1 MYKLN
6 FELFIAK
13 RLITT
18 KQYKSSISAPIIKI
32 AIVAI
37 ALGMVVMMISI
48 ATGIG
53 LQQKISDKIT
63 VFNGHVQIT
72 NFDDNQS
79 DITLTPVYLD
89 SLQLNQLQKLKGIDK
104 IYPYATKAG
113 IIRTEKDFEG
123 IVFKGIDKNYQ
134 WFNFSEYIIEGD
146 FPKITHE
153 YSNEVLISKTIA
165 DRLGLKIN
173 SEFNTFFLKENPES
187 PPSVRVFKVVGIYDS
202 GFSEFDSGIILGDLK
217 QLQRLNKWSAQEV
230 GGYEILLNDFNQI
243 NEKGEEI
250 YYKIGT
256 SLNSKTIVEKYPS
269 LFEWIQLFDTN
280 MVVIIWIMILVA
292 GINMITALLV
302 LILEKT
308 QLIGILKSMGATNQN
323 IQKVFLYNASY
334 LILVGLFWGNLIGL
348 SFLYIQKYFG
358 VITLNPETYYV
369 SVAPIYINLDYILML
384 NIGTLLLC
392 LLMLLIPS
400 LIIAKISPVKAIK
413 FE

>member
-1 MYKLN
+1 MN

-18 KQYKSSISAPIIKI
+18 KHYKSSISAPIIKI

-37 ALGMVVMMISI
+37 ALGMIVMMISI

-63 VFNGHVQIT
+63 VFNGHIQIT
-72 NFDDNQS
+72 YFDENQS
-79 DITLTPVYLD
+79 DVTLTPITLTKKNLAD
-89 SLQLNQLQKLKGIDK
+89 LNKIEGIK
-104 IYPYATKAG
+104 QIYPFASKAG

-123 IVFKGIDKNYQ
+123 IVFKGVNSK
-134 WFNFSEYIIEGD
+134 FNWNSFNEYIVEGT
-146 FPKITHE
+146 FPSINDKF
-153 YSNEVLISKTIA
+153 SFEVLISKTIA
-165 DRLGLKIN
+165 NRLGLKLN

-202 GFSEFDSGIILGDLK
+202 GFNEFDSSIILGDIK
-217 QLQRLNKWSAQEV
+217 QIQRLNKWNDIEV
-230 GGYEILLNDFNQI
+230 GGYEIILNDFDQI
-243 NEKGEEI
+243 NQKGEEI
-250 YYKIGT
+250 YYEIGAT
-256 SLNSKTIVEKYPS
+256 LNSKTIVEKYPA

-280 MVVIIWIMILVA
+280 MVVIIAIMILVA

-308 QLIGILKSMGATNQN
+308 QLIGILKSMGANN
-323 IQKVFLYNASY
+323 ISIQKVFMYNAAY
-334 LILVGLFWGNLIGL
+334 LIMLGLFWGNLIGL
-348 SFLYIQKYFG
+348 SILFIQKYFG
-358 VITLNPETYYV
+358 VIKLNPATYYV
-369 SVAPIYINLDYILML
+369 SEAPVYISFDYILFL

-392 LLMLLIPS
+392 LMMLLIPS
-400 LIIAKISPVKAIK
+400 FIISKISPVKAIK

>member
-1 MYKLN
+1 MN

-13 RLITT
+13 RFITT

-37 ALGMVVMMISI
+37 ALGMIVMMISI

-63 VFNGHVQIT
+63 IFNGHIQIT

-79 DITLTPVYLD
+79 DITLTPV
-89 SLQLNQLQKLKGIDK
+89 SLSKKNLTDLNKIGGIK
-104 IYPYATKAG
+104 QMHPYATKAG

-123 IVFKGIDKNYQ
+123 IIFKGIDQKYDWN
-134 WFNFSEYIIEGD
+134 NFKEYIIEGNFPVIKDD
-146 FPKITHE
+146 F
-153 YSNEVLISKTIA
+153 SFEVLISKTIA
-165 DRLGLKIN
+165 DRLGLKLN

-202 GFSEFDSGIILGDLK
+202 GFNEFDSGIILGDLK
-217 QLQRLNKWSAQEV
+217 QIQRLNKWNSTEV
-230 GGYEILLNDFNQI
+230 GGHEIILNDFDQI
-243 NEKGEEI
+243 NQKGEEI
-250 YYKIGT
+250 YHEIGAK
-256 SLNSKTIVEKYPS
+256 LNSKTIIEKYPT

-280 MVVIIWIMILVA
+280 MVVIIAIMILVA

-308 QLIGILKSMGATNQN
+308 QLIGILKSMGANN
-323 IQKVFLYNASY
+323 VSIQKVFLYNAAY
-334 LILVGLFWGNLIGL
+334 LILLGLFWGNLIGL
-348 SFLYIQKYFG
+348 SLLFIQKYFG
-358 VITLNPETYYV
+358 VIQLNPATYYV
-369 SVAPIYINLDYILML
+369 SVAPVYISFDYILWL
-384 NIGTLLLC
+384 NLGTLLLC

-400 LIIAKISPVKAIK
+400 FIISKISPVKAIK

>member
-1 MYKLN
+1 MN

-37 ALGMVVMMISI
+37 ALGMIVMMISI

-63 VFNGHVQIT
+63 VFNGHIQVT

-79 DITLTPVYLD
+79 DVTLIPVNINE
-89 SLQLNQLQKLKGIDK
+89 QNLNNLNKIEGINY
-104 IYPYATKAG
+104 IQAFATKAG

-123 IVFKGIDKNYQ
+123 IIYKGVDQNYNWNHFK
-134 WFNFSEYIIEGD
+134 EYIVAGTYPVINSE
-146 FPKITHE
+146 F
-153 YSNEVLISKTIA
+153 SSEVLISKTIA
-165 DRLGLKIN
+165 DRLGLKLN
-173 SEFNTFFLKENPES
+173 SEFNTFFLKDNPES

-202 GFSEFDSGIILGDLK
+202 GFNEFDAGIILGDLK
-217 QLQRLNKWSAQEV
+217 QIQRLNKWTSTEV
-230 GGYEILLNDFNQI
+230 GGYEIVLNHFDQI
-243 NEKGEEI
+243 SQKGEEI
-250 YYKIGT
+250 YYEIGAT
-256 SLNSKTIVEKYPS
+256 LNSKTIIEKYPA

-280 MVVIIWIMILVA
+280 MVVIIAIMILVA

-308 QLIGILKSMGATNQN
+308 QLIGILKSMGANN
-323 IQKVFLYNASY
+323 ISIQKVFMYNAAY
-334 LILVGLFWGNLIGL
+334 LILLGLFWGNLIGL
-348 SFLYIQKYFG
+348 SLLFIQKYFG
-358 VITLNPETYYV
+358 VIQLNPATYYV
-369 SVAPIYINLDYILML
+369 SVAPVYISFDYILYL
-384 NIGTLLLC
+384 NLGTLLLC

-400 LIIAKISPVKAIK
+400 FIISKISPVKAIK

>member
-1 MYKLN
+1 LN

-18 KQYKSSISAPIIKI
+18 KQYKSSISSPIIKI

-37 ALGMVVMMISI
+37 ALGMIVMMISI

-63 VFNGHVQIT
+63 VFNGHIQIT

-79 DITLTPVYLD
+79 DVTITPV
-89 SLQLNQLQKLKGIDK
+89 SLSKQNLSDLNKIEGIK
-104 IYPYATKAG
+104 QIQTYATKAG

-123 IVFKGIDKNYQ
+123 IVYKGVDVKYDWTHFK
-134 WFNFSEYIIEGD
+134 EYIVEGTYPEINNE
-146 FPKITHE
+146 F
-153 YSNEVLISKTIA
+153 SFEVLISKTIA
-165 DRLGLKIN
+165 ERLGLKLN

-202 GFSEFDSGIILGDLK
+202 GFNEFDSGIIIGDLK
-217 QLQRLNKWSAQEV
+217 QIQRLNKWKENEV
-230 GGYEILLNDFNQI
+230 GGYEIILNNFDQI
-243 NEKGEEI
+243 NQKGEEI
-250 YYKIGT
+250 YYEIGAT
-256 SLNSKTIVEKYPS
+256 LNSKTIIEKYPA

-280 MVVIIWIMILVA
+280 MVVIIAIMILVA

-308 QLIGILKSMGATNQN
+308 QLIGILKSMGANN
-323 IQKVFLYNASY
+323 KSIQKVFMYNAAF
-334 LILVGLFWGNLIGL
+334 LILLGLFWGNLIGL
-348 SFLYIQKYFG
+348 SLLYIQKYFG
-358 VITLNPETYYV
+358 VIELNPATYYV
-369 SVAPIYINLDYILML
+369 SVAPVYISFDYILYL
-384 NIGTLLLC
+384 NLGTLLLC
-392 LLMLLIPS
+392 LTMLLIPS
-400 LIIAKISPVKAIK
+400 FIISKISPVKAIK

>member
-1 MYKLN
+1 LN
-6 FELFIAK
+6 FELFLAK

-63 VFNGHVQIT
+63 VFNGHIQIT

-79 DITLTPVYLD
+79 DITITPVYLD
-89 SLQLNQLQKLKGIDK
+89 SLPLMQLKSTKGVDK

-113 IIRTEKDFEG
+113 IIRTQKDFEG
-123 IVFKGIDKNYQ
+123 IVFKGVDENYQ
-134 WFNFSEYIIEGD
+134 WNNFAEYIVQGN
-146 FPKITHE
+146 FPKITDGF
-153 YSNEVLISKTIA
+153 SNEILISKTIA
-165 DRLGLKIN
+165 NRLGLKIN

-202 GFSEFDSGIILGDLK
+202 GFSEFDSSIILGDLK
-217 QLQRLNKWSAQEV
+217 QLQRLNKWNANLV
-230 GGYEILLNDFNQI
+230 GGYEILLNDFDQL
-243 NEKGEEI
+243 NEIGEEI
-250 YYKIGT
+250 YYEIGT
-256 SLNSKTIVEKYPS
+256 SLNSKTIVEKYPA

-308 QLIGILKSMGATNQN
+308 QLIGILKSLGATNAS
-323 IQKVFLYNASY
+323 IQKVFLFNATY
-334 LILVGLFWGNLIGL
+334 LISLGLFWGNFIGL
-348 SFLYIQKYFG
+348 ALLVLQKYFG
-358 VITLNPETYYV
+358 IITLNPETYYV
-369 SVAPIYINLDYILML
+369 SVAPVYINLNYILLL

-400 LIIAKISPVKAIK
+400 LIISKISPVKAIK